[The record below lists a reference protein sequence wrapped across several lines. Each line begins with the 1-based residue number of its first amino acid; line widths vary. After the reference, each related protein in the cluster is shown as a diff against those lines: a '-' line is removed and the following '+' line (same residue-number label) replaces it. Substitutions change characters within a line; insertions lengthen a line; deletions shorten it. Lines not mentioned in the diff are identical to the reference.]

1 METNRTM
8 RTKSGEWAGRKEEKS
23 MLARWSDTALPAK
36 EQWAVDKVW

>member
-8 RTKSGEWAGRKEEKS
+8 RTKSGEWDGRKEKG

-36 EQWAVDKVW
+36 GQWAVDKVW